1 MSILYSQ
8 REDGAGHYY
17 TISGDYTMPP
27 LENTD
32 CLRDLSTALLRSLK
46 SYLRRP
52 AIVPSWVAC
61 LPEPERS
68 AGIYRCREYGSPNV
82 LDGFVPH
89 VTVGFDPPA
98 TTTTSNARN
107 ANANTT
113 DTAATGSSSGESSLM
128 QRRRWR
134 IDAMERWNDKY
145 GRVPIGACVDDA
157 REIALGV
164 SSVGVTVLANSRMGY
179 WEFANVT
186 RGEDEV
192 VGGFGDV
199 GGVGVDD
206 DGPSRDGRVR
216 GGPSSTFG

>member
-17 TISGDYTMPP
+17 TINGDYTMPP
-27 LENTD
+27 LKNTD

-46 SYLRRP
+46 LYLRRP

-113 DTAATGSSSGESSLM
+113 DTAATGSSSGESSSM
-128 QRRRWR
+128 RRR
-134 IDAMERWNDKY
+134 
-145 GRVPIGACVDDA
+145 
-157 REIALGV
+157 
-164 SSVGVTVLANSRMGY
+164 
-179 WEFANVT
+179 
-186 RGEDEV
+186 
-192 VGGFGDV
+192 
-199 GGVGVDD
+199 
-206 DGPSRDGRVR
+206 
-216 GGPSSTFG
+216 